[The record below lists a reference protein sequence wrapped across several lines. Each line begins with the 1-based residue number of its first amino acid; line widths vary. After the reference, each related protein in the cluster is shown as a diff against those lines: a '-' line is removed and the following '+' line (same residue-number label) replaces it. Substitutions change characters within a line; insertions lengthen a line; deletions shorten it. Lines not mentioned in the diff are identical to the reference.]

1 MKKAIPLTLVNLS
14 QPTVFD
20 PITEEPDIT
29 DNTIITNM
37 LESIGKGGQ
46 RRITDILNYIV
57 PLYIK
62 QGILIPE
69 ASTGPQTIYE

>member
-29 DNTIITNM
+29 DDTIITNM
-37 LESIGKGGQ
+37 LESIGKG
-46 RRITDILNYIV
+46 
-57 PLYIK
+57 
-62 QGILIPE
+62 E
-69 ASTGPQTIYE
+69 